1 MMTRSR
7 PWHSDRWMRGP
18 RTSTRRWGR
27 TGLWSSGVPEHTLGP
42 DRRSLRGASEQ
53 PDRQPHRS
61 GPRPP
66 DVGRPVGAVPGG
78 AVPRPG
84 IPRPPT
90 MGRVRGHRGRTDA
103 VATDRSRRPRRAGTG
118 PDRRP
123 LGRLAGLAALLLVP
137 LVLTSCNWLVY
148 HGSAGWLGRR
158 SLGHVLL
165 LGPSGVG
172 LAQAGRTAVRRTAG
186 PRQPGPGGHRR
197 RHRRGPVGHRRIHP
211 VVDHGGGAGP
221 VRRPALR
228 GHHPHRGDHLDTG
241 GRLDAQRGVRGGRR
255 AGGIGRAARSLRARR
270 DDRSRPAGPAGRSP
284 RFRSQGPV
292 ATGGPDAGRRTGG
305 HRLRRQLG
313 GLLGLP
319 RVVGGRTRG
328 RRCPHDLRGG
338 RGGRREPGGDLDGR
352 RRPGRGRERQPLG
365 GGRQRL
371 EQHGRRPL
379 RRQRL
384 GARALVLVDAAPVLR
399 PSTWLHDNLT
409 DADLG
414 SSSPAV
420 LPDGLVFQAGKS
432 GTGYLLQGSSLGG
445 IGGQVAQLAGLCGG
459 VVDGGTRSPTP
470 WSTHRAAGEWWP
482 CGWGRRHLR

>member
-1 MMTRSR
+1 M
-7 PWHSDRWMRGP
+7 
-18 RTSTRRWGR
+18 
-27 TGLWSSGVPEHTLGP
+27 
-42 DRRSLRGASEQ
+42 RGASEQ
-53 PDRQPHRS
+53 PGRQPRRS
-61 GPRPP
+61 GSRPP
-66 DVGRPVGAVPGG
+66 ASASRRGGPGCGRSPAPN
-78 AVPRPG
+78 
-84 IPRPPT
+84 PPT
-90 MGRVRGHRGRTDA
+90 AYHGLRGGSPWS
-103 VATDRSRRPRRAGTG
+103 DRRSGDGSVRRAGSAVHG
-118 PDRRP
+118 ARP
-123 LGRLAGLAALLLVP
+123 TAARTPGRPRHPAPRPAGADLLQLARLP
-137 LVLTSCNWLVY
+137 RQPR
-148 HGSAGWLGRR
+148 WLGRR
-158 SLGHVLL
+158 FLRHVLL
-165 LGPSGVG
+165 RGPSGMG

-197 RHRRGPVGHRRIHP
+197 RHRRGPVGHRRVDP

-228 GHHPHRGDHLDTG
+228 GHHPHGGDHLDTG

-352 RRPGRGRERQPLG
+352 RRPGRGRERQPVG

-384 GARALVLVDAAPVLR
+384 GARALVLVDAAPVLQPVHLAPRQPHRRR
-399 PSTWLHDNLT
+399 P
-409 DADLG
+409 
-414 SSSPAV
+414 
-420 LPDGLVFQAGKS
+420 GLV
-432 GTGYLLQGSSLGG
+432 
-445 IGGQVAQLAGLCGG
+445 LAGRPPRRPGVPGREVRYRLPPPG
-459 VVDGGTRSPTP
+459 VVPRRHRRPGGPAGRPVRRRGRRGTRSPTP